1 MPVQLPLIP
10 IIPIDSD
17 EARNVEV
24 TLTLCRIFYQ
34 PSGYQRTAKKLYETS
49 QNAGY
54 DFTLDEVQDWLERQA
69 VHQVHKPHPRFIPR
83 VSFSSIQVPN
93 EVHQADI
100 LYMPYDKVGYV
111 TYLFCLNI
119 VDIAS
124 RYKES
129 VPIGS
134 TSVKDRQG
142 ILTSHTIARAF
153 EKVYDD
159 TTCPLTWPK
168 LLITDR
174 GSEFK
179 GECEKLMT
187 SHGVKIQKAKSK
199 HTVGIVERYNRTLVE
214 KLFPSQDA
222 SDLLTLGKT
231 RSRVWVKNLPIAVE
245 SINNS
250 VTQQLG
256 ISPAVAI
263 KKSRVSSRSSYPR
276 DGPVGYEEEKLPP
289 DISVRYLLEP
299 NDLEGGRRRAGDM
312 NWSPKIYHIHM
323 SLTQKNQPV
332 LYWLIDDDGK
342 ESERSFVR
350 EELLVIPDDTELPPQ
365 WVLMN

>member
-24 TLTLCRIFYQ
+24 TSTLCRIFYQ

-69 VHQVHKPHPRFIPR
+69 VHQVHKPRPRFIPR

-100 LYMPYDKVGYV
+100 LYMPYDKVGHV

-124 RYKES
+124 SY
-129 VPIGS
+129 
-134 TSVKDRQG
+134 
-142 ILTSHTIARAF
+142 
-153 EKVYDD
+153 
-159 TTCPLTWPK
+159 
-168 LLITDR
+168 
-174 GSEFK
+174 
-179 GECEKLMT
+179 
-187 SHGVKIQKAKSK
+187 
-199 HTVGIVERYNRTLVE
+199 
-214 KLFPSQDA
+214 
-222 SDLLTLGKT
+222 
-231 RSRVWVKNLPIAVE
+231 
-245 SINNS
+245 
-250 VTQQLG
+250 
-256 ISPAVAI
+256 

-365 WVLMN
+365 WVLTN

>member
-1 MPVQLPLIP
+1 MPVQLLLIP
-10 IIPIDSD
+10 IILIDSD
-17 EARNVEV
+17 EAQNVEV
-24 TLTLCRIFYQ
+24 SSTLRRIFYQ

-49 QNAGY
+49 QNAGH
-54 DFTLDEVQDWLERQA
+54 DFTLDEVQDWLERQV
-69 VHQVHKPHPRFIPR
+69 VHQVHKPHSRFIPR

-100 LYMPYDKVGYV
+100 LYMLYDKVGYV

-124 RYKES
+124 RYKGS

-153 EKVYDD
+153 EKVYNDI
-159 TTCPLTWPK
+159 TYPLTWPK

-179 GECEKLMT
+179 
-187 SHGVKIQKAKSK
+187 
-199 HTVGIVERYNRTLVE
+199 
-214 KLFPSQDA
+214 
-222 SDLLTLGKT
+222 
-231 RSRVWVKNLPIAVE
+231 
-245 SINNS
+245 
-250 VTQQLG
+250 
-256 ISPAVAI
+256 AI
-263 KKSRVSSRSSYPR
+263 KKSRVSSRSSYPC

-289 DISVRYLLEP
+289 DISVRYLLEL
-299 NDLEGGRRRAGDM
+299 NDLEGRRCRAGDM

-332 LYWLIDDDGK
+332 LYWLIDNDGK
-342 ESERSFVR
+342 ELERSFVR
-350 EELLVIPDDTELPPQ
+350 EELLVIPNDTELPSQ
-365 WVLMN
+365 

>member
-1 MPVQLPLIP
+1 MKH
-10 IIPIDSD
+10 
-17 EARNVEV
+17 EM
-24 TLTLCRIFYQ
+24 
-34 PSGYQRTAKKLYETS
+34 TAKKLYETS

-69 VHQVHKPHPRFIPR
+69 VHQVHKPRPRFIPR

-100 LYMPYDKVGYV
+100 LYMPYDKVGHV

-142 ILTSHTIARAF
+142 ILTSRTIARAF

-179 GECEKLMT
+179 
-187 SHGVKIQKAKSK
+187 
-199 HTVGIVERYNRTLVE
+199 
-214 KLFPSQDA
+214 
-222 SDLLTLGKT
+222 
-231 RSRVWVKNLPIAVE
+231 
-245 SINNS
+245 
-250 VTQQLG
+250 
-256 ISPAVAI
+256 AI

-312 NWSPKIYHIHM
+312 N
-323 SLTQKNQPV
+323 
-332 LYWLIDDDGK
+332 
-342 ESERSFVR
+342 
-350 EELLVIPDDTELPPQ
+350 
-365 WVLMN
+365 

>member
-1 MPVQLPLIP
+1 
-10 IIPIDSD
+10 
-17 EARNVEV
+17 
-24 TLTLCRIFYQ
+24 
-34 PSGYQRTAKKLYETS
+34 
-49 QNAGY
+49 
-54 DFTLDEVQDWLERQA
+54 
-69 VHQVHKPHPRFIPR
+69 
-83 VSFSSIQVPN
+83 
-93 EVHQADI
+93 
-100 LYMPYDKVGYV
+100 MPYDKVGHV

-199 HTVGIVERYNRTLVE
+199 RTVGIVERYNRTLVE

-222 SDLLTLGKT
+222 SDLLTL
-231 RSRVWVKNLPIAVE
+231 
-245 SINNS
+245 

-276 DGPVGYEEEKLPP
+276 DGPVGIEEEKLPP

-365 WVLMN
+365 WYNLYSLLIADKSFGRIDCAVSRTKFSGSSA